1 MYTATLIDTPR
12 ESAETSLPTS
22 ILASISW
29 KTVFIISIF
38 LSLWVSAFA
47 VVYSTNAARQTFSDL
62 QSLRQEH
69 DSLFLEWTQL
79 LLEQS
84 AWTDT
89 GQIEQLAREE
99 LQMRLPATEEA
110 RFLVVGQNERI

>member
-12 ESAETSLPTS
+12 ESAQTSLLT
-22 ILASISW
+22 SISW

-62 QSLRQEH
+62 QSLRQDH

-110 RFLVVGQNERI
+110 HFLVVGQHERI